1 MIIYIVYNL
10 FNTGFMFKT
19 ISKTGI
25 LVGISAILSLLSNIT
40 AYSQGNLLI
49 TPRRVV
55 FDGTRRVMELNLAN
69 TGVDTARYN
78 ISLIHYRMNEDG
90 TFTEITEPDPGQ
102 NFADKNLRFFPRSV
116 TLGPNEAQSVRMQV
130 INQDRLLPGE
140 YRSHV
145 YFRSVPNVI
154 ALGEEKEAD
163 DSTSFKVQ
171 LIPIFG
177 ITIPV
182 IIKVGENNTKVNISD
197 ISLHNNGD
205 TTRIIDFK
213 INRTGNMS
221 VYGDIKVIYETEA
234 GKESQIGALN
244 GLAVY
249 TPNPFRRVLI
259 ELNNDKSVDYKRGK
273 IKIVYSA
280 QSDTK
285 PEIFAQSE
293 YELKL

>member
-1 MIIYIVYNL
+1 
-10 FNTGFMFKT
+10 MFKT

-25 LVGISAILSLLSNIT
+25 FVVISTILSVFCYT
-40 AYSQGNLLI
+40 AAYSQGNLLI

-78 ISLIHYRMNEDG
+78 ISLLQYRMNEDG

-116 TLGPNEAQSVRMQV
+116 TLGPNEAQTVRMQV
-130 INQDRLLPGE
+130 INQDKLSNGE

-145 YFRSVPNVI
+145 YFRSVPNI
-154 ALGEEKEAD
+154 TALGEENEVK
-163 DSTSFKVQ
+163 DSTSFRVQ

-182 IIKVGENNTKVNISD
+182 IIRIGENNTKVSISD
-197 ISLHNNGD
+197 VNIHNIGD
-205 TTRIIDFK
+205 TLKRIEFK
-213 INRTGNMS
+213 LNRTGNMS
-221 VYGDIKVIYETEA
+221 VYGDIKIKYISPS
-234 GKESQIGALN
+234 GKETPIGALN

-249 TPNPFRRVLI
+249 TPNEFRKI
-259 ELNNDKSVDYKRGK
+259 IFNLNKENNIDYTTGK
-273 IKIVYSA
+273 LNIIYSA
-280 QSDTK
+280 QSETR
-285 PEIFAQSE
+285 PEIFAKIE
-293 YELKL
+293 HELNP